1 MKNVILKH
9 KHDRKYKDGYLVLE
23 EADILEQDAINEG
36 ERFVLKS
43 HEGDVLGLFYYGK
56 QNRGAGFKIGSDL
69 DVRLETSYFKQ
80 LFEAAK
86 NERES
91 LYNAEHTNA
100 FRVYNG
106 EGDGLGG
113 FTVDNYDGHFLIQ
126 WYSKGIYQYKDE
138 VVESLREVFQYTT
151 LHEKLRFDH
160 NVPTHR
166 VSEENVEFPIIIK
179 ENNLFYTIHFE
190 DGPMTGIFLDQR
202 DVRSKIMTLP
212 LEEGQSMLN
221 LFAYSGGFSVAAAKN
236 GMETVSV
243 DIAKRSLELIEQNFA
258 LNEINIDQ
266 QLLYTMDVF
275 DMMKYCKRKRMR
287 FDLIVIDPP
296 SFSRAKKKRFSVKD
310 NYDELIEGAL
320 SILNQNGYM
329 VLSTNASNF
338 TLAQFKKMINETLEG
353 RRYEITDVMGLP
365 KDFKTTSHYKPS
377 KYLKVVFVKILD

>member
-9 KHDRKYKDGYLVLE
+9 KHDKKYRDGYLVLE
-23 EADILEQDAINEG
+23 EADIFDRDTMTEG
-36 ERFVLKS
+36 ERFVLKTS
-43 HEGDVLGLFYYGK
+43 EGAELGLFYYGR
-56 QNRGAGFKIGSDL
+56 QNRGAGYKIGDDLETRL
-69 DVRLETSYFKQ
+69 DVSYFKG
-80 LFEAAK
+80 LFEDAK
-86 NERES
+86 GEREA

-113 FTVDNYDGHFLIQ
+113 FTVDDYDGHFLIQ
-126 WYSKGIYQYKDE
+126 WYSKGIYYYKDE
-138 VVESLREVFQYTT
+138 IVESLREVFHYKT
-151 LHEKLRFDH
+151 LHEKLRFDK

-166 VSEENVEFPIIIK
+166 ISEESVEFPIIIT

-190 DGPMTGIFLDQR
+190 EGPMTGLFLDQR
-202 DVRSKIMTLP
+202 DVRNKIMSLD
-212 LEEGQSMLN
+212 LEGPMLN

-258 LNEINIDQ
+258 LNEINVDK

-275 DMMKYCKRKRMR
+275 DMLKYCLRKRMK

-296 SFSRAKKKRFSVKD
+296 SFSRSKKKRFSVKD
-310 NYDELIEGAL
+310 NYNELIEGAL
-320 SILNQNGYM
+320 PVLNRGGYL
-329 VLSTNASNF
+329 VLSTNASNY
-338 TLAQFKKMINETLEG
+338 TLPHFKKMINETLDG
-353 RRYEITDVMGLP
+353 RRFEITDIMGLP
-365 KDFKTTSHYKPS
+365 KDFRTTTHYKPS